1 MVRHSNPLPRRALRG
16 FTLIEL
22 MISMLVLLTVTAA
35 IFEQISRMQ
44 KKSASEA
51 VKLDLN
57 QQAREFVGQTV
68 RDLHM
73 AGYPNASM
81 YAPSATDMSRVATG
95 LVSVSPTS
103 ILMEG
108 DVNNDGNVYSVLI
121 SYVAADPNDPN
132 CPCVRRGA
140 VAKIP
145 ADPLSQPIA
154 SSYSETQNVVPP
166 GIGPGLAGVDLFAYY
181 TKDGLPV
188 DVGTGISISTTDPA
202 SADSQKIASI
212 STVRIN
218 LTLLSNLRD
227 AEGGGLTGT
236 SLSGTAKVGH

>member
-1 MVRHSNPLPRRALRG
+1 
-16 FTLIEL
+16 
-22 MISMLVLLTVTAA
+22 VTAA

-57 QQAREFVGQTV
+57 QQAREFMGQTV

-73 AGYPNASM
+73 AGYPNTSM
-81 YAPSATDMSRVATG
+81 YAPTMNDLSKVANG

-108 DVNNDGNVYSVLI
+108 DVNNDGNVYSVSI
-121 SYVAADPNDPN
+121 SYVALDPNDPN

-145 ADPLSQPIA
+145 ADSLSQPSA

-166 GIGPGLAGVDLFAYY
+166 GIGPGLAGEDLFTYY
-181 TKDGLPV
+181 KQDGTPV
-188 DVGTGISISTTDPA
+188 DVGTGINISTDP
-202 SADSQKIASI
+202 DTIASI
-212 STVRIN
+212 RTVRIN

-227 AEGGGLTGT
+227 PESSGPMGT

>member
-1 MVRHSNPLPRRALRG
+1 MVRHSNPLPPHALRG

-57 QQAREFVGQTV
+57 QQAREFMGQTV

-73 AGYPNASM
+73 AGYPNTSM
-81 YAPSATDMSRVATG
+81 YAPTMNDLSKVANG

-108 DVNNDGNVYSVLI
+108 DVNNDGNVYSVSI
-121 SYVAADPNDPN
+121 SYVAVDPNDPN

-145 ADPLSQPIA
+145 ADSLSQPSA

-166 GIGPGLAGVDLFAYY
+166 GIGPGLAGEDLFTYY
-181 TKDGLPV
+181 KQDGTPV
-188 DVGTGISISTTDPA
+188 DVGTGINISTDP
-202 SADSQKIASI
+202 DTIASI
-212 STVRIN
+212 RTVRIN

-227 AEGGGLTGT
+227 PESSGPMGT

>member
-1 MVRHSNPLPRRALRG
+1 MVRHSNPLPRHALRG
-16 FTLIEL
+16 FSLIEL

-51 VKLDLN
+51 VKLDLH
-57 QQAREFVGQTV
+57 QQAREFVAQTV

-73 AGYPNASM
+73 AGYPNISM
-81 YAPSATDMSRVATG
+81 YAPTATDVSKVAAG

-145 ADPLSQPIA
+145 ADSLSQPIA
-154 SSYSETQNVVPP
+154 SSYSETQNVLPP
-166 GIGPGLAGVDLFAYY
+166 GIGAGLAGEDLFTYY
-181 TKDGLPV
+181 TKDGIPV
-188 DVGTGISISTTDPA
+188 DVGAGTDINTDPT
-202 SADSQKIASI
+202 KIASI

-218 LTLLSNLRD
+218 LTLLSNAGDL
-227 AEGGGLTGT
+227 ENGGSMGA

>member
-1 MVRHSNPLPRRALRG
+1 
-16 FTLIEL
+16 
-22 MISMLVLLTVTAA
+22 
-35 IFEQISRMQ
+35 
-44 KKSASEA
+44 
-51 VKLDLN
+51 
-57 QQAREFVGQTV
+57 
-68 RDLHM
+68 M

-81 YAPSATDMSRVATG
+81 YAPTVTDASKVAAG

-166 GIGPGLAGVDLFAYY
+166 GIGPGLAGEDLFSYY
-181 TKDGLPV
+181 TKDGTPV
-188 DVGTGISISTTDPA
+188 DVGTGISISTDPT
-202 SADSQKIASI
+202 SADSQKVASI
-212 STVRIN
+212 RTVRIS
-218 LTLLSNLRD
+218 LTLLSNVRD
-227 AEGGGLTGT
+227 PEGGGLMGT